1 MLTVPGMATSR
12 ATLVPM
18 RPPLLPLLVLCVPRL
33 LGTLAEGEGCNRT
46 ARAEAEGQ
54 DAPGDRGMLLNLSVS
69 DRGRSDS
76 LLLSWDEPEGGA
88 EGYSLVLSSLGSGT
102 LLQNGSAGPNTTSFW
117 FHGLTPG
124 TYYEIE
130 VTATLACM
138 DTARETVTAQTS
150 PSPVRNLSLSSS
162 GSSATLHASWEQA
175 SGQRDGYHLAL
186 YHGDSQT
193 LVRNVS
199 VLPNASTFLFDRLL
213 AGSEYAL
220 KVSTLAGHSQASTS
234 IHQWTA
240 PSIPTQLR
248 LSPGSSTSLLA
259 SWAGAGGAAWLHLV
273 LRNLLTQTVTKT
285 LSAKRGLTSYTFQ
298 HLHPG
303 TQYWLGL
310 SAVAGPYTVDGPNA
324 TAWTYPLSP
333 TNVTLS
339 NAEEQSSLQAHWS
352 TPAGERDFYLVTLW
366 EAEDGA
372 PARNISVGGDS
383 GHVTFHGLS
392 PGKQYSVQ
400 VTVVAG
406 PYRASAHSAAAW
418 TQPLAPSGV
427 SLSSLGSPYS
437 LLASWEEATGEGYL
451 LALSPMEHPGENSLV
466 LRGVTNFTYEGLRPG
481 TLYTFEV
488 ITVAGPY
495 TSTPRRV
502 TNWTYPLP
510 PEQLTLSNQGHS
522 TSLQASWR
530 AAPAGNTGYTGT
542 LQETKSQ
549 KQVGN
554 MSVGNN
560 WTNVTFEDLVPGR
573 QYTLE
578 MAALAGPYRSSVR
591 SATEWTYPLAPS
603 GVTLTNTRRPLGLS
617 AFWDKAAGDV
627 DQFHLQLYSKSH
639 PMQRNISVGPN
650 THNFTFLGLSPG
662 VQYFLKV
669 TVLAGPYRSSSHFA
683 TEWTYPLSLAN
694 VSAQPGRS
702 PQELHVSW
710 VESGGGRDHLVQL
723 SVAESLSI
731 IRNVSV
737 PRGVTHLDLEGLV
750 PGSRYRVEII
760 SQAGPHRTSSQTAI
774 GYTVPL
780 PPLSLSASPVSTAWA
795 LAVHWETPPGQRD
808 GYLLSVHEEGLSS
821 PARNLEAGKD
831 STNITLGRLA
841 PGTCYLVGIWAVA
854 GPYRSLPRNTSG
866 CTVPAAPTNL
876 SLTNPGSSSELHA
889 WWNKPPGRRD
899 HYRAVLYS
907 LTTRSRERVQTLS
920 QDAQNITWTH
930 LEAGSKFAVQV
941 FAVKGSF
948 EASSTNITQWT
959 YPLAPANFTLS
970 SPSASALR
978 ASWAATGHGAEGY
991 VVELHDTA
999 SSSGAEHTA
1008 LAGDAR
1014 SHTFKNLNPGTRYSV
1029 VVRATAGPYH
1039 TSTPNL
1045 THCTR
1050 PLPPVSVHW
1059 LGTGHPDRLSAS
1071 WGAAAGGRDG
1081 YRLTL
1086 YHTRLGTVAATASA
1100 GRDTHNFT
1108 FTGLAPGCQ
1117 YSLEAS
1123 ATAGPYQAAAPN
1135 ISGWTRPLPPAAVR
1149 LLSTGHPDRL
1159 SASWGAAAGGRDG
1172 YRLTLHHARLG
1183 TVAATASAGRDTHN
1197 FTFTG
1202 LAPGSK
1208 YVLELVSV
1216 AGPYRTPA
1224 GNVSNWTHPLAP
1236 QNVYMTNQGYP
1247 NRLSV
1252 SWRAEPH
1259 GQDGYR
1265 LLLYY
1270 SGSGILAANSS
1281 VGKGTSKFTF
1291 SGLAPGQKY
1300 LLEVV
1305 SMAGPYAASAENISD
1320 WTIPSVPK
1328 NLSAVAEGNNTMLI
1342 AWDSVPGQ
1350 QDDCQLW
1357 LRDPRN
1363 GSLPSRHALAKGQV
1377 QHLLQGLVPG
1387 RNYSVSL
1394 SCVAGPYWS
1403 STKPLAVPLE
1413 PNPVEDVQCL
1423 PESRSLFLNWT
1434 SSLGD
1439 VEAYEVVT
1447 EKLSD
1452 RPPASKYIVSVL
1464 TSTAR
1469 LEGLGPD
1476 SSYRITISTVGM
1488 NAMRSRA
1495 VPLLCNTTM
1504 EALPPPLR
1512 ADVFQVEASSTVII
1526 SSDLFS
1532 EENGQIEYYG
1542 VVATTNDSLL
1552 RPTQETMSSTWYDH
1566 YYGTEDSYLAVLI
1579 PNPFHP
1585 SPRRSPE
1592 TWRVPVGTEDCGQS
1606 RATCNGK
1613 LKANEQYRFSIAAFT
1628 KYDPVAPAVS
1638 FTTFSAAQGVD
1649 ATPLPMPVIAG
1660 IVVGF
1665 LLTLTAIFA
1674 LVYWKQLR
1682 ARRTQKNS
1690 LPQEMVTYSLRNVHR
1705 PIPIQNFK
1713 QYYEMKTASGNHA
1726 FFQEFEELKE
1736 VGKEQP
1742 KVEAELPAN
1751 VSKNRYP
1758 HVLPY
1763 DHSRVKLSQQ
1773 GEDPHTDYINANFV
1787 PGYTS
1792 QQEFI
1797 ATQGPLKKTIED
1809 FWRLVWEQNVCNI
1822 IMLTVCMENGRVL
1835 CDHYWPSESAP
1846 VSYGQVRV
1854 HLLAQSS
1861 SDEWTMR
1868 EFKLWHEGLRAE
1880 RHVSHLHYTA
1890 WPDHGIPES
1899 TTSIM
1904 AFRELVRERI
1914 QSAKDAGPTLV
1925 HCSAG
1930 VGRSGTF
1937 IALDRLLQQMKQE
1950 KVVDTFGVVY
1960 TLRMNRYQ
1968 MIQTLSQYIFLH
1980 SCILDKILEEP
1991 LLGLSGT
1998 ETSCPIPLKSFAQH
2012 YAQNAA
2018 KSNTGFLREYET
2030 LLEVVKEEAS
2040 SATPSSGNQQTR
2052 PSASIL
2058 PYDRSRVKFS
2068 LLDQGPFSGLLQA
2081 WRIPGCSSGRDYL
2094 AVQGPDKLTMEDFW
2108 TLVWEQDVHTILTLL
2123 PWQEKGEVPA
2133 DACWPLEG
2141 DSLCTK
2147 MLTIQC
2153 GTEKPVSG
2161 WRCTQLK
2168 VKHEKKG
2175 KERQVQQFLYTLW
2188 SSTKQPDA
2196 QGLAE
2201 LLAAVRRCAPSRK
2214 RAAPLLLHCSGGVS
2228 QMGTLISLDC
2238 LLHQL
2243 KTERVLDVY
2252 GVTLQL
2258 TRSCCLM
2265 TPTLDQYMFLYT
2277 CMRDIIAQKQP

>member
-1 MLTVPGMATSR
+1 
-12 ATLVPM
+12 M
-18 RPPLLPLLVLCVPRL
+18 RPPLLPLLVLWVPRL

-46 ARAEAEGQ
+46 AQAGLEGQ
-54 DAPGDRGMLLNLSVS
+54 DAPSDRGTLLNLSVS
-69 DRGRSDS
+69 DHGRSDS

-88 EGYSLVLSSLGSGT
+88 EGYLLALFSLGSGT
-102 LLQNGSAGPNTTSFW
+102 PLQNGSAGPNITSFW

-124 TYYEIE
+124 MRYEIE
-130 VTATLACM
+130 VTATLACLE
-138 DTARETVTAQTS
+138 TTSQTVTAQTS
-150 PSPVRNLSLSSS
+150 PSPVRNLSLSSG
-162 GSSATLHASWEQA
+162 GSSAVLRASWA
-175 SGQRDGYHLAL
+175 HARGQRDGYHLAL
-186 YHGDSQT
+186 YHSDSQT
-193 LVRNVS
+193 LVRNAS
-199 VLPNASTFLFDRLL
+199 VLPNASTFLFDGLL

-220 KVSTLAGHSQASTS
+220 KVSTLAGSSQASTS

-248 LSPGSSTSLLA
+248 LSPGSSTSLVA
-259 SWAGAGGAAWLHLV
+259 SWAGAGGAAWLHLA
-273 LRNLLTQTVTKT
+273 LHNLLTQTVTMT
-285 LSAKRGLTSYTFQ
+285 LSARRGLTSYTFQ

-310 SAVAGPYTVDGPNA
+310 SATAGPYTVGGPNA

-333 TNVTLS
+333 DNVTLS
-339 NAEEQSSLQAHWS
+339 SAEEQSSLQACWS
-352 TPAGERDFYLVTLW
+352 TPAGERDFYLVTLQ
-366 EAEDGA
+366 EGEDGA
-372 PARNISVGGDS
+372 PTRNISVGGDNS
-383 GHVTFHGLS
+383 HVTFHGLS

-400 VTVVAG
+400 VTAVAG
-406 PYRASAHSAAAW
+406 PYRASARSTAAW

-427 SLSSLGSPYS
+427 SLSSQGSPYS
-437 LLASWEEATGEGYL
+437 LLASWEEAVGEGYV
-451 LALSPMEHPGENSLV
+451 LAFSPMEHPVKNSSL

-488 ITVAGPY
+488 STMAGPY
-495 TSTPRRV
+495 TSTPRRI

-530 AAPAGNTGYTGT
+530 PAPTGSTGYTAT
-542 LQETKSQ
+542 LWETKSQ
-549 KQVGN
+549 ERVRN
-554 MSVGNN
+554 MTVGNN

-578 MAALAGPYRSSVR
+578 MAAMAGPYRSPVR
-591 SATEWTYPLAPS
+591 SATDWTYPLAPA

-639 PMQRNISVGPN
+639 PAQRNISVGPD

-662 VQYFLKV
+662 IQYFLKV

-694 VSAQPGRS
+694 VSVQPGQR

-737 PRGVTHLDLEGLV
+737 PRGVTQLDLDGLV

-760 SQAGPHRTSSQTAI
+760 SQAGPHRISSQTAI

-808 GYLLSVHEEGLSS
+808 GYLLSMHEEGSS
-821 PARNLEAGKD
+821 APARNLEAGKD
-831 STNITLGRLA
+831 GTNVTLARLA

-854 GPYRSLPRNTSG
+854 GPYRSLPQNVTG

-876 SLTNPGSSSELHA
+876 SLTNPGSSSELYTC
-889 WWNKPPGRRD
+889 WNKPPGGRD
-899 HYRAVLYS
+899 HYRAILYS
-907 LTTRSRERVQTLS
+907 LSTQSRDRVQTLS
-920 QDAQNITWTH
+920 PDAQNITWTH
-930 LEAGSKFAVQV
+930 LEAGSRFAVQV
-941 FAVKGSF
+941 IAVKGSL
-948 EASSTNITQWT
+948 EASSTNATQWT
-959 YPLAPANFTLS
+959 HPLAPANLTLG
-970 SPSASALR
+970 SPSASTLQVF
-978 ASWAATGHGAEGY
+978 WAARGRGAEGY
-991 VVELHDTA
+991 MVDVYDTA
-999 SSSGAEHTA
+999 SSSRVGRVV
-1008 LAGDAR
+1008 LGGDAR
-1014 SHTFKNLNPGTRYSV
+1014 SHTFRNLSSGTRYSV
-1029 VVRATAGPYH
+1029 TVRATAGPFH

-1050 PLPPVSVHW
+1050 PLPPAAVHW
-1059 LGTGHPDRLSAS
+1059 LSTGHPDRLSAS
-1071 WGAAAGGRDG
+1071 WGTAAGGRDG
-1081 YRLTL
+1081 YTLTL
-1086 YHTRLGTVAATASA
+1086 YHVRLGTVAAMVSLR
-1100 GRDTHNFT
+1100 RDTHNFT
-1108 FTGLAPGCQ
+1108 FMGLTPGYE

-1135 ISGWTRPLPPAAVR
+1135 ISGWTSPLPPATVR

-1172 YRLTLHHARLG
+1172 YTLTLYHARLG
-1183 TVAATASAGRDTHN
+1183 TVATTISLGRDTHN

-1208 YVLELVSV
+1208 YVLEVVSM
-1216 AGPYRTPA
+1216 AGSYRTPA
-1224 GNVSNWTHPLAP
+1224 GNVSNWTYPLAP
-1236 QNVYMTNQGYP
+1236 RNVYMTNQGYP
-1247 NRLSV
+1247 NRLSA
-1252 SWRAEPH
+1252 SWRAEPQ
-1259 GQDGYR
+1259 GQESYR
-1265 LLLYY
+1265 LLLYH
-1270 SGSGILAANSS
+1270 SGSGIVAANVS
-1281 VGKGTSKFTF
+1281 VGKGISKFTF
-1291 SGLAPGQKY
+1291 SGLAPGHKY

-1305 SMAGPYAASAENISD
+1305 SMAGPYAASAGNISD
-1320 WTIPSVPK
+1320 WTTPSVPK

-1342 AWDSVPGQ
+1342 SWGSVSGQ

-1363 GSLPSRHALAKGQV
+1363 STLPWRHTLGRGQV
-1377 QHLLQGLVPG
+1377 QHLLRGLIPG

-1403 STKPLAVPLE
+1403 STKPLAVPME

-1423 PESRSLFLNWT
+1423 PESRSLYLNWT
-1434 SSLGD
+1434 TSPGD

-1447 EKLSD
+1447 ERLSD
-1452 RPPASKYIVSVL
+1452 GPPTSKYVMSVP
-1464 TSTAR
+1464 TSEAS
-1469 LEGLGPD
+1469 LEGLGPN
-1476 SSYRITISTVGM
+1476 SSYRIVVSTVGM
-1488 NAMRSRA
+1488 NTMRSQA
-1495 VPLLCNTTM
+1495 VTLICNTTV

-1512 ADVFQVEASSTVII
+1512 ADIFQVEASSTVII

-1542 VVATTNDSLL
+1542 VIATTNDSLL
-1552 RPTQETMSSTWYDH
+1552 RPTEESMSSTWYDH

-1585 SPRRSPE
+1585 SPRSSPE
-1592 TWRVPVGTEDCGQS
+1592 TWRVPVGTEECGQS

-1628 KYDPVAPAVS
+1628 KYDPVAPAVT
-1638 FTTFSAAQGVD
+1638 FTMFSAAGSGAD
-1649 ATPLPMPVIAG
+1649 TTPLSMPIIAG

-1665 LLTLTAIFA
+1665 LLTLAAIFA

-1682 ARRTQKNS
+1682 AKRTKKSS

-1713 QYYEMKTASGNHA
+1713 QYYEMKTASANHA

-1751 VSKNRYP
+1751 ISKNRYP

-1763 DHSRVKLSQQ
+1763 DHSRVKLSQL
-1773 GEDPHTDYINANFV
+1773 GEDPHSDYINANFM

-1809 FWRLVWEQNVCNI
+1809 FWRLVWEQNICNI

-1846 VSYGQVRV
+1846 VSYGQVQV
-1854 HLLAQSS
+1854 HLLTQSS
-1861 SDEWTMR
+1861 SEEWTMR

-1880 RHVSHLHYTA
+1880 RHVSHMHYTA

-1904 AFRELVRERI
+1904 TFRELVREHI
-1914 QSAKDAGPTLV
+1914 QSTKDAGPTLV

-1930 VGRSGTF
+1930 VGRTGTF

-1960 TLRMNRYQ
+1960 ALRMNRYL

-1980 SCILDKILEEP
+1980 SCILEKILEEP

-1998 ETSCPIPLKSFAQH
+1998 ERSCPIPLKSFAQH
-2012 YAQNAA
+2012 YAQKAA
-2018 KSNTGFLREYET
+2018 KSHVGFLREYET

-2052 PSASIL
+2052 PSSSIL

-2068 LLDQGPFSGLLQA
+2068 LLEQGPFSGLLQV
-2081 WRIPGCSSGRDYL
+2081 WRVPGCSSSREYL
-2094 AVQGPDKLTMEDFW
+2094 AVQGPDKLTMEEFW

-2123 PWQEKGEVPA
+2123 PWQEKGEVPSEV
-2133 DACWPLEG
+2133 CWPLEG

-2153 GTEKPVSG
+2153 GTEKLVYG
-2161 WRCTQLK
+2161 WRCIQLK
-2168 VKHEKKG
+2168 VKHEKKA
-2175 KERQVQQFLYTLW
+2175 KERQVQRFLYTLW
-2188 SSTKQPDA
+2188 SSKKQPDV
-2196 QGLAE
+2196 QSLVE
-2201 LLAAVRRCAPSRK
+2201 LLTAVRRSVPHRK
-2214 RAAPLLLHCSGGVS
+2214 RAGPILLHCSGGVS

-2238 LLHQL
+2238 LLHQM
-2243 KTERVLDVY
+2243 KAERIVDVY

-2277 CMRDIIAQKQP
+2277 CIRDIIAQKQP

>member
-1 MLTVPGMATSR
+1 
-12 ATLVPM
+12 M
-18 RPPLLPLLVLCVPRL
+18 RPPLLPLLALWVLHL
-33 LGTLAEGEGCNRT
+33 LGTLAEGDRSNRT
-46 ARAEAEGQ
+46 AQAGLEGQ
-54 DAPGDRGMLLNLSVS
+54 DAPSDRGTLLNLSVS
-69 DRGRSDS
+69 NHGRSDS

-88 EGYSLVLSSLGSGT
+88 KGYSLALSSLGPGT
-102 LLQNGSAGPNTTSFW
+102 LLQNGSAGPNITSFW

-124 TYYEIE
+124 MCYEIE
-130 VTATLACM
+130 VTATLASM
-138 DTARETVTAQTS
+138 ETTSQTVTAQTS
-150 PSPVRNLSLSSS
+150 PSPVCNLSLSSG
-162 GSSATLHASWEQA
+162 GSSAVLRASWEHA
-175 SGQRDGYHLAL
+175 RGQRDGYRLAL
-186 YHGDSQT
+186 YHSDSQM

-199 VLPNASTFLFDRLL
+199 VLPNASTFLFDGLL

-220 KVSTLAGHSQASTS
+220 KVSTLAGSSQASTS
-234 IHQWTA
+234 THQWTA
-240 PSIPTQLR
+240 PSIPNQLR
-248 LSPGSSTSLLA
+248 LSPGSSTSLVA
-259 SWAGAGGAAWLHLV
+259 SWVGAGGAAWLHLA
-273 LRNLLTQTVTKT
+273 LHNLLTQTVTTT
-285 LSAKRGLTSYTFQ
+285 LSARRGLTNYTFQ

-310 SAVAGPYTVDGPNA
+310 SATAGPYTVRGPNA

-333 TNVTLS
+333 GNVTLS
-339 NAEEQSSLQAHWS
+339 SAEEQSSLQACWS
-352 TPAGERDFYLVTLW
+352 TPAGERDFYLVTLQ
-366 EAEDGA
+366 EGEDGA
-372 PARNISVGGDS
+372 PTRNISVSGDND
-383 GHVTFHGLS
+383 HVTFHGLS

-400 VTVVAG
+400 VTAVAG
-406 PYRASAHSAAAW
+406 PYRASARSTAAW
-418 TQPLAPSGV
+418 TQPLAPSAV
-427 SLSSLGSPYS
+427 SLSSQGSPYS
-437 LLASWEEATGEGYL
+437 LLASWEEAVGEGYV
-451 LALSPMEHPGENSLV
+451 LALSPMEHPVKNSSL
-466 LRGVTNFTYEGLRPG
+466 LSGVTNFTYEGLRPG

-488 ITVAGPY
+488 STVAGPY
-495 TSTPRRV
+495 TSTPRRI
-502 TNWTYPLP
+502 THWTHPLP

-530 AAPAGNTGYTGT
+530 AAPAGNTCYTGT
-542 LQETKSQ
+542 LWETKSQ
-549 KQVGN
+549 EQVRN
-554 MSVGNN
+554 MTVGNN

-578 MAALAGPYRSSVR
+578 MAAMAGPYRSPAR
-591 SATEWTYPLAPS
+591 SATDWTYPLAPA
-603 GVTLTNTRRPLGLS
+603 GVTLTNTRHPLGLS
-617 AFWDKAAGDV
+617 AIWDKAAGDV

-639 PMQRNISVGPN
+639 PAQRNISVGPN
-650 THNFTFLGLSPG
+650 IHNFTFLGLSPG

-694 VSAQPGRS
+694 VSVQPGQR
-702 PQELHVSW
+702 PQELRVSW

-723 SVAESLSI
+723 SAAESLSI

-737 PRGVTHLDLEGLV
+737 PRGVTQLELDGLV

-808 GYLLSVHEEGLSS
+808 GYVLSMHEEGSS
-821 PARNLEAGKD
+821 APARNLEVGKD
-831 STNITLGRLA
+831 STNVTLAQLA
-841 PGTCYLVGIWAVA
+841 PGTCYLVRIWAVA
-854 GPYRSLPRNTSG
+854 GPYRSLPKNITG

-876 SLTNPGSSSELHA
+876 SLTNPGSSSELYTC
-889 WWNKPPGRRD
+889 WNKPPGRRD
-899 HYRAVLYS
+899 HYRVILYS
-907 LTTRSRERVQTLS
+907 LSTQSRDQVQTLS
-920 QDAQNITWTH
+920 PDAQNITWTH
-930 LEAGSKFAVQV
+930 LEAGSRFAVQV
-941 FAVKGSF
+941 TAVKGSF
-948 EASSTNITQWT
+948 EASSTNVTQWT
-959 YPLAPANFTLS
+959 YPLAPANLTLG
-970 SPSASALR
+970 SPSAAALQV
-978 ASWAATGHGAEGY
+978 SWAATGRGAESY
-991 VVELHDTA
+991 VVDVYDIA
-999 SSSGAEHTA
+999 SSSRAGRVV
-1008 LAGDAR
+1008 LGGDAR
-1014 SHTFKNLNPGTRYSV
+1014 SHTFRNLSPGTRYSV
-1029 VVRATAGPYH
+1029 AVRAIAGPFH

-1050 PLPPVSVHW
+1050 PLPPAAVHW
-1059 LGTGHPDRLSAS
+1059 LSTGHPDRLSAS
-1071 WGAAAGGRDG
+1071 WEATAGERDG
-1081 YRLTL
+1081 YTLTL
-1086 YHTRLGTVAATASA
+1086 YQARLGTVAAAASLR
-1100 GRDTHNFT
+1100 RDTHNYT
-1108 FTGLAPGCQ
+1108 FMGLTPGYE

-1135 ISGWTRPLPPAAVR
+1135 ISGWTRPLPPATVR

-1159 SASWGAAAGGRDG
+1159 TASWGATAGGQDG
-1172 YRLTLHHARLG
+1172 YALTLYHARLG
-1183 TVAATASAGRDTHN
+1183 TVTATASLGRDTHN
-1197 FTFTG
+1197 FTFMG

-1208 YVLELVSV
+1208 YVLEVVST
-1216 AGPYRTPA
+1216 AGSYRTPA
-1224 GNVSNWTHPLAP
+1224 GNVSNWTYPLP
-1236 QNVYMTNQGYP
+1236 PRNVYMTNQGYP
-1247 NRLSV
+1247 NRLSA
-1252 SWRAEPH
+1252 SWRAEPQ
-1259 GQDGYR
+1259 GQDSYR
-1265 LLLYY
+1265 LLLYH
-1270 SGSGILAANSS
+1270 SGSGILAANVS
-1281 VGKGTSKFTF
+1281 VGKGISKFTF
-1291 SGLAPGQKY
+1291 SGLAPGHKY

-1305 SMAGPYAASAENISD
+1305 SVAGPYTASAGNISD
-1320 WTIPSVPK
+1320 WTTPSVPK
-1328 NLSAVAEGNNTMLI
+1328 NLSVVAEGNNTMLI
-1342 AWDSVPGQ
+1342 SWDSVSGQ

-1363 GSLPSRHALAKGQV
+1363 STLPRRHALGRGQV
-1377 QHLLQGLVPG
+1377 QHLLQGLIPG

-1403 STKPLAVPLE
+1403 STKPLAVPME
-1413 PNPVEDVQCL
+1413 PKPVEDVQCL
-1423 PESRSLFLNWT
+1423 PESRSLYLNWT
-1434 SSLGD
+1434 SSPGD
-1439 VEAYEVVT
+1439 VEVYEVVT
-1447 EKLSD
+1447 ERLSD
-1452 RPPASKYIVSVL
+1452 GSPTSKYVISAPASEAS
-1464 TSTAR
+1464 
-1469 LEGLGPD
+1469 LEGLRPN
-1476 SSYRITISTVGM
+1476 SSYRIVVSTVGM
-1488 NAMRSRA
+1488 NTMRSQA
-1495 VPLLCNTTM
+1495 VTLLCNTTV
-1504 EALPPPLR
+1504 EALPPPLQ
-1512 ADVFQVEASSTVII
+1512 ADIFQVEASSTVII

-1542 VVATTNDSLL
+1542 VIATTNDSLL
-1552 RPTQETMSSTWYDH
+1552 RPTQESMSSTWYDH

-1585 SPRRSPE
+1585 SPRSTPK
-1592 TWRVPVGTEDCGQS
+1592 TWRVPVGTEECGQS

-1628 KYDPVAPAVS
+1628 KYDPVAPAVT
-1638 FTTFSAAQGVD
+1638 FTMFSAAGSGAD
-1649 ATPLPMPVIAG
+1649 ATPLSMPIIAG

-1665 LLTLTAIFA
+1665 LLTLAAIFG

-1682 ARRTQKNS
+1682 AKRTKKSS

-1713 QYYEMKTASGNHA
+1713 QYYEMKTASANHA

-1763 DHSRVKLSQQ
+1763 DHSRVKLSHL
-1773 GEDPHTDYINANFV
+1773 GEDPHSDYINANFM

-1846 VSYGQVRV
+1846 VSYGQVQV
-1854 HLLAQSS
+1854 HLLTQSS
-1861 SDEWTMR
+1861 SEEWTMR

-1904 AFRELVRERI
+1904 TFRELVREHI
-1914 QSAKDAGPTLV
+1914 QSTKDTGPTLV

-1937 IALDRLLQQMKQE
+1937 IALDWLLQQMKQE

-1960 TLRMNRYQ
+1960 ALRMNRYL

-1980 SCILDKILEEP
+1980 SCILEKILEEP

-1998 ETSCPIPLKSFAQH
+1998 ERSCPIPLKSFAQH
-2012 YAQNAA
+2012 YAQKAA
-2018 KSNTGFLREYET
+2018 KSHVGFLREYET

-2052 PSASIL
+2052 PSSSIL

-2068 LLDQGPFSGLLQA
+2068 LLEQGPFSGLLQA
-2081 WRIPGCSSGRDYL
+2081 WRVPGCSSSRDYL

-2123 PWQEKGEVPA
+2123 PWQEEGEVPSEL
-2133 DACWPLEG
+2133 CWPLEG

-2153 GTEKPVSG
+2153 GTEKLVYG
-2161 WRCTQLK
+2161 WRCIQLK
-2168 VKHEKKG
+2168 MKHEKKA
-2175 KERQVQQFLYTLW
+2175 KERQVQRFLYTLW
-2188 SSTKQPDA
+2188 SSKKQPDV
-2196 QGLAE
+2196 QSLVD
-2201 LLAAVRRCAPSRK
+2201 LLSAVRPCTPHRK
-2214 RAAPLLLHCSGGVS
+2214 RAGPLLLHCSGGVS

-2238 LLHQL
+2238 LLHQM
-2243 KTERVLDVY
+2243 KADKIVDVY
-2252 GVTLQL
+2252 GVALQL

-2277 CMRDIIAQKQP
+2277 CIRDIITQKQP

>member
-1 MLTVPGMATSR
+1 
-12 ATLVPM
+12 M
-18 RPPLLPLLVLCVPRL
+18 RPPPLLPLLVLWVPQL

-46 ARAEAEGQ
+46 ARAGLEGQ
-54 DAPGDRGMLLNLSVS
+54 DAPSDRGTLLNLTVS
-69 DRGRSDS
+69 DHGRSDS
-76 LLLSWDEPEGGA
+76 LLLSWDEPEGSA
-88 EGYSLVLSSLGSGT
+88 EGYSLTLSSLESGT
-102 LLQNGSAGPNTTSFW
+102 PLQNGSAGPNITSFS

-124 TYYEIE
+124 TRYEIE
-130 VTATLACM
+130 VTATRACM
-138 DTARETVTAQTS
+138 ETASQAVTAQTS
-150 PSPVRNLSLSSS
+150 PSPVRNLSLSSG
-162 GSSATLHASWEQA
+162 GSSAVLHASWTHA
-175 SGQRDGYHLAL
+175 LGQRDGYHLAL
-186 YHGDSQT
+186 YHSDSQT

-199 VLPNASTFLFDRLL
+199 ILPNASTFLFDGLL

-220 KVSTLAGHSQASTS
+220 KVSTLAGSSQTSTS

-248 LSPGSSTSLLA
+248 LSPSSSTSLVA
-259 SWAGAGGAAWLHLV
+259 SWVGAAGAAWLHLA
-273 LRNLLTQTVTKT
+273 LHNLLTQTVTTT
-285 LSAKRGLTSYTFQ
+285 LSARRGLTSYTFQ

-310 SAVAGPYTVDGPNA
+310 SAMAGPYTARGPNA

-333 TNVTLS
+333 GNVTLS
-339 NAEEQSSLQAHWS
+339 PAEEQSSLQARWS
-352 TPAGERDFYLVTLW
+352 IPAGERDFYLVTLQ
-366 EAEDGA
+366 EGEDGA
-372 PARNISVGGDS
+372 PTRNISVDGEN

-400 VTVVAG
+400 VTAVAG
-406 PYRASAHSAAAW
+406 PYRASARSTAVW

-427 SLSSLGSPYS
+427 SLSSQGSPDS
-437 LLASWEEATGEGYL
+437 LLASWEEAMGEGYMV
-451 LALSPMEHPGENSLV
+451 ALSPMEHPVKNSSL
-466 LRGVTNFTYEGLRPG
+466 LRGVTNVTYEGRHPG

-488 ITVAGPY
+488 STVAGPY
-495 TSTPRRV
+495 TSAPRRI

-510 PEQLTLSNQGHS
+510 PEQLTLSNRGHS
-522 TSLQASWR
+522 TSLRASWR
-530 AAPAGNTGYTGT
+530 AAPTGSTGYTGT
-542 LQETKSQ
+542 LWETRSQE
-549 KQVGN
+549 QVKN
-554 MSVGNN
+554 MTVGNN

-578 MAALAGPYRSSVR
+578 MASVAGPYRSPVQ
-591 SATEWTYPLAPS
+591 SATDWTYPLAPA

-639 PMQRNISVGPN
+639 PAQRNVSVGPN

-669 TVLAGPYRSSSHFA
+669 TVLAGPYRSSAHFA

-694 VSAQPGRS
+694 VSVQPGQR

-737 PRGVTHLDLEGLV
+737 PRGVTQLDLEGLV

-780 PPLSLSASPVSTAWA
+780 PPLSLLASPVSTAWA
-795 LAVHWETPPGQRD
+795 LAVQWETPPGQRD
-808 GYLLSVHEEGLSS
+808 GYLLSMREEGSSS

-831 STNITLGRLA
+831 STNVTLAWLA
-841 PGTCYLVGIWAVA
+841 PGTCYLVEIWAVA
-854 GPYRSLPRNTSG
+854 GPHRSLPKNVTG

-876 SLTNPGSSSELHA
+876 SFTNPGSSSELYA
-889 WWNKPPGRRD
+889 YWNKPPGRRD
-899 HYRAVLYS
+899 HYRVILYS
-907 LTTRSRERVQTLS
+907 LSTQSRERAQTLS
-920 QDAQNITWTH
+920 PDAQNITWTD
-930 LEAGSKFAVQV
+930 LEAGSRFAVQV
-941 FAVKGSF
+941 TAVKGSF
-948 EASSTNITQWT
+948 EASSANVTQWT
-959 YPLAPANFTLS
+959 HPLAPASFTLG
-970 SPSASALR
+970 SPSVSALR
-978 ASWAATGHGAEGY
+978 ASWAATGRGAEGY
-991 VVELHDTA
+991 VVDVYDTA
-999 SSSGAEHTA
+999 SGSRVGSTVLEGN
-1008 LAGDAR
+1008 AR
-1014 SHTFKNLNPGTRYSV
+1014 SHTFRNLSPGTHYSV
-1029 VVRATAGPYH
+1029 TVRATAGPFH
-1039 TSTPNL
+1039 TSTPNF

-1050 PLPPVSVHW
+1050 PLPPVAVHW
-1059 LGTGHPDRLSAS
+1059 LSPGHPDRLSVS
-1071 WGAAAGGRDG
+1071 WGAAAGRRDG
-1081 YRLTL
+1081 YALTL
-1086 YHTRLGTVAATASA
+1086 YHVQLGTVAATVSLR
-1100 GRDTHNFT
+1100 RDTHNFT
-1108 FTGLAPGCQ
+1108 FTGLTPGYE

-1123 ATAGPYQAAAPN
+1123 ATAGPYRAAAPN
-1135 ISGWTRPLPPAAVR
+1135 ISGWTRPLPPATVR

-1159 SASWGAAAGGRDG
+1159 SASWGAATGGRDG
-1172 YRLTLHHARLG
+1172 YALTLYRARLG
-1183 TVAATASAGRDTHN
+1183 TVAATATLGRDTHN

-1208 YVLELVSV
+1208 YVLEVASV
-1216 AGPYRTPA
+1216 AGSYQTPA
-1224 GNVSNWTHPLAP
+1224 GNVSNWTCI
-1236 QNVYMTNQGYP
+1236 V
-1247 NRLSV
+1247 
-1252 SWRAEPH
+1252 
-1259 GQDGYR
+1259 
-1265 LLLYY
+1265 
-1270 SGSGILAANSS
+1270 AANVS
-1281 VGKGTSKFTF
+1281 VGKGTSKFIF
-1291 SGLAPGQKY
+1291 SGLAPGHKY

-1305 SMAGPYAASAENISD
+1305 SVAGPYTASAGNISD
-1320 WTIPSVPK
+1320 WTTPSVPK
-1328 NLSAVAEGNNTMLI
+1328 NLSAAAGGNNTMLI
-1342 AWDSVPGQ
+1342 SWDSVSGQ

-1363 GSLPSRHALAKGQV
+1363 GTLPWRHALVRGQV
-1377 QHLLQGLVPG
+1377 QHLLQGLIPG

-1403 STKPLAVPLE
+1403 STKPLAVPIE
-1413 PNPVEDVQCL
+1413 PKPVEVVQCL
-1423 PESRSLFLNWT
+1423 PESRSLYLNWT
-1434 SSLGD
+1434 SSPGD

-1447 EKLSD
+1447 QSLSD
-1452 RPPASKYIVSVL
+1452 GSPTSKYVMSIS
-1464 TSTAR
+1464 TSEAS
-1469 LEGLGPD
+1469 LEGLAPN
-1476 SSYRITISTVGM
+1476 SSYRIAVSTVGM
-1488 NAMRSRA
+1488 NTMRSRA
-1495 VPLLCNTTM
+1495 VTLLCNTTL

-1542 VVATTNDSLL
+1542 VIATTNDSLL
-1552 RPTQETMSSTWYDH
+1552 RPTQEIMSSTWYDH

-1585 SPRRSPE
+1585 SPGSSPE
-1592 TWRVPVGTEDCGQS
+1592 TLRVPVGTEECGQS

-1628 KYDPVAPAVS
+1628 KYDPVAPAVT
-1638 FTTFSAAQGVD
+1638 FTTFSAVGSGAD
-1649 ATPLPMPVIAG
+1649 TTPLSMPIIAG
-1660 IVVGF
+1660 IIVGF
-1665 LLTLTAIFA
+1665 LLTLAAIFA

-1682 ARRTQKNS
+1682 AKRTKKS
-1690 LPQEMVTYSLRNVHR
+1690 CLPQEMVTYSLRNLHR

-1713 QYYEMKTASGNHA
+1713 QYYEMKTASANHA

-1736 VGKEQP
+1736 VGKEQS
-1742 KVEAELPAN
+1742 KVEAELPVN

-1763 DHSRVKLSQQ
+1763 DHSRVKLSQL
-1773 GEDPHTDYINANFV
+1773 GEDPHSDYINANFM

-1854 HLLAQSS
+1854 HLLTQSS
-1861 SDEWTMR
+1861 SEEWTTR

-1899 TTSIM
+1899 TTSIIT
-1904 AFRELVRERI
+1904 FRELVREHI
-1914 QSAKDAGPTLV
+1914 QSTKDAGPTLV
-1925 HCSAG
+1925 HCSTG
-1930 VGRSGTF
+1930 VGRTGTF
-1937 IALDRLLQQMKQE
+1937 IALDRLLQQMKEE

-1960 TLRMNRYQ
+1960 ALRMNRHQ

-1998 ETSCPIPLKSFAQH
+1998 ERSCPIPLKSFAQH
-2012 YAQNAA
+2012 YAQKAA
-2018 KSNTGFLREYET
+2018 KSHMGFLREYET

-2052 PSASIL
+2052 PSSSIL
-2058 PYDRSRVKFS
+2058 PYDRTRVKFS
-2068 LLDQGPFSGLLQA
+2068 LLDQGPFSGLLQV
-2081 WRIPGCSSGRDYL
+2081 WRVPGCSSSREYL

-2108 TLVWEQDVHTILTLL
+2108 TLVWEQDIHTILTLL
-2123 PWQEKGEVPA
+2123 PWQEKGEVPNE
-2133 DACWPLEG
+2133 ACWPLEG

-2153 GTEKPVSG
+2153 GTEKVVSG
-2161 WRCTQLK
+2161 WRCIQLK
-2168 VKHEKKG
+2168 MKHEKKA
-2175 KERQVQQFLYTLW
+2175 KERQVQRFLYTLW
-2188 SSTKQPDA
+2188 SSKKQPDV
-2196 QGLAE
+2196 QSLVE
-2201 LLAAVRRCAPSRK
+2201 LLTAVRRCMPHRK
-2214 RAAPLLLHCSGGVS
+2214 RAGPLLLHCSGGVS

-2238 LLHQL
+2238 LLHQM
-2243 KTERVLDVY
+2243 KAERTVDVY

-2277 CMRDIIAQKQP
+2277 CVRDIVAQKEP